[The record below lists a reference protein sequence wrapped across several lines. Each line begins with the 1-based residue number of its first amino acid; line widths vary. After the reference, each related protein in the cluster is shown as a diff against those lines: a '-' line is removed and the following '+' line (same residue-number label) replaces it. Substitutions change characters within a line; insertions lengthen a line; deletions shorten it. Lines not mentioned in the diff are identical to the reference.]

1 MTEEA
6 QAPKSVSE
14 MVRITAENQQ
24 VFLTQIAEHVDKLEN
39 ALVQLQNRIVELE
52 KANVNTDQA
61 Q

>member
-1 MTEEA
+1 MTEEI
-6 QAPKSVSE
+6 KKISD

-24 VFLTQIAEHVDKLEN
+24 VFLTQIAEHIDKLEN
-39 ALVQLQNRIVELE
+39 SLVQLQTRITDLE